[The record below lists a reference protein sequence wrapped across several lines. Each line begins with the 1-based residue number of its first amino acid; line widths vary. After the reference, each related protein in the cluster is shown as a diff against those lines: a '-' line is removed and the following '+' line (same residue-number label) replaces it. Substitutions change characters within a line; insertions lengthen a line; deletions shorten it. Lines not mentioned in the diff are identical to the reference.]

1 MQPRIG
7 ESLEVIRVTDSSDW
21 RQRRGRAGTCGAKVS
36 IGKLVIIFEWCLK
49 ERINGLLKAS
59 LISWAYVVWR
69 RWWTNYSGMI
79 RMQQFHLL
87 LPLGWRWTAGRLFK
101 CTRASYNDWL
111 IWLLCN
117 RWRRCLDW
125 INARVSTMFDV
136 QRVTT
141 KRWWRCWWWL
151 FDKCCINLFVLWRR
165 ERADKR
171 IK

>member
-1 MQPRIG
+1 MSATMSCWNLLCKDFHWQTRCY
-7 ESLEVIRVTDSSDW
+7 LRVMS
-21 RQRRGRAGTCGAKVS
+21 K
-36 IGKLVIIFEWCLK
+36 KK
-49 ERINGLLKAS
+49 RINELLKAL

-69 RWWTNYSGMI
+69 RWWTNNSGMI

-101 CTRASYNDWL
+101 CTRASYNNWL
-111 IWLLCN
+111 TWLLCN

-125 INARVSTMFDV
+125 INARVSTMFDI

-151 FDKCCINLFVLWRR
+151 FDKRCINLFVLWRR
-165 ERADKR
+165 YRGLR
-171 IK
+171 IRGLNKQ